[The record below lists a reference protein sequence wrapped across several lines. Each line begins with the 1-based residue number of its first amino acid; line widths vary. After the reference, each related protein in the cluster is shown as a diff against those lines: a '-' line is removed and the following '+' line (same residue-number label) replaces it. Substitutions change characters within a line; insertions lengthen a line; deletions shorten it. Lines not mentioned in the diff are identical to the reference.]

1 MIDRYGIKSPPADKD
16 KFMFQWEVSENNEYA
31 KFYATHQNLRSGKK
45 FNDAS
50 RLNIKNLAKS
60 TLTLLDKNMVNFK
73 TYSDLSIP
81 IKSNMKSTDG
91 TPIIFN

>member
-1 MIDRYGIKSPPADKD
+1 ML
-16 KFMFQWEVSENNEYA
+16 Q
-31 KFYATHQNLRSGKK
+31 T
-45 FNDAS
+45 
-50 RLNIKNLAKS
+50 NIKNLAKS